1 MLEINF
7 GRKIRRVAR
16 RQCRRG
22 KLDQVTY
29 EKIKSQSYSPQAV
42 ARWKLAI
49 ESQCPTPPWMAKKGL
64 EPDGIMER
72 IWAWLIANWP
82 TVLRIIISLLI
93 LLDEP
98 PKAEEEPEE
107 EPEEKTEEKPEENE

>member
-1 MLEINF
+1 MFEFDF

-16 RQCRRG
+16 RQARRG
-22 KLDQVTY
+22 KLDQATY
-29 EKIKSQSYSPQAV
+29 EKIKAQSYNSQAV

-49 ESQCPTPPWMAKKGL
+49 ESKFPTAPWVAKRGT
-64 EPDGIMER
+64 ESGDIMER
-72 IWAWLIANWP
+72 IWAWLITNWP

-98 PKAEEEPEE
+98 PKT
-107 EPEEKTEEKPEENE
+107 EEKTEEKSEENE

>member
-1 MLEINF
+1 MFEFDL

-16 RQCRRG
+16 RQRRRG
-22 KLDQVTY
+22 KLDRVTY
-29 EKIKSQSYSPQAV
+29 EKIKSQSHSPQAV
-42 ARWKLAI
+42 AGWKLAI
-49 ESQCPTPPWMAKKGL
+49 ESQCPTAPWIAKKGS
-64 EPDGIMER
+64 EPDGIIER

-98 PKAEEEPEE
+98 PKAEEGLAKE
-107 EPEEKTEEKPEENE
+107 TEEKPEENE